1 MELLI
6 KSIKGGIS
14 GPLRKIKME
23 IKQLTEFSN
32 AQRKKLMKYYSIKDE
47 NELTYPY
54 MLKITEEVGEL
65 AEALLALKALQREGK
80 FEKKMDIGSEFAD
93 VILTT
98 FILAGNLNIN
108 LEEELKK
115 KMEKIEKRYK

>member
-1 MELLI
+1 
-6 KSIKGGIS
+6 
-14 GPLRKIKME
+14 ME